1 MSRIKKITA
10 SFLHRAGYKVS
21 RINSLHPFDSRI
33 VTALKHFGVT
43 KVLDIGAN
51 EGQYA
56 QGLFKYGYQ
65 NSIIS
70 FEPITEIYDRL
81 KIIADKNKNWQT
93 EKIALSDYSG
103 DGEINISH
111 NFVSSSLEN
120 ILPAHTAAAP
130 ESAYYKK
137 EKIKVEKLD
146 AIIGKYLLVGDKLFI
161 KIDAQGT
168 EDKILA
174 GAEKA
179 LKSAIGVQ
187 LEVSF
192 VPLYAGQKLFSE
204 TIKAL
209 EEKGFKIWAIEPG
222 FSNETSGQMLQADI
236 IFIKK
241 DLSS

>member
-1 MSRIKKITA
+1 MNKIKKAAAAI
-10 SFLHRAGYKVS
+10 LQQAGYKLS

-33 VTALKHFGVT
+33 VTTLKHLGIT

-56 QGLFKYGYQ
+56 RGLYNFGYQ

-70 FEPITEIYDRL
+70 FEPITEVYEKL
-81 KIIADKNKNWQT
+81 KIAASNNPDWRT

-103 DGEINISH
+103 EGEINISR

-120 ILPAHTAAAP
+120 ILPTHVDAAP

-137 EKIKVEKLD
+137 EKIKVETLD
-146 AIIGKYLLVGDKLFI
+146 GIIANYLKDDDKLFI
-161 KIDAQGT
+161 KIDTQGT

-174 GAEKA
+174 GAADTLKRA
-179 LKSAIGVQ
+179 LGVQ

-192 VPLYAGQKLFSE
+192 VPLYAGQKLFQE

-209 EEKGFKIWAIEPG
+209 EDKGFKVWAIEPG
-222 FSNETSGQMLQADI
+222 FSDEKTGQMLQADI
-236 IFIKK
+236 IFVRN
-241 DLSS
+241 D